1 MSSSTRSSSPRWEAR
16 TRSALAL
23 KAVIVI
29 LPLLVGIATTATLS
43 WLVPH
48 PSGQLGTLWWL
59 GALAVSAIAVGT
71 VIRLLERFLPLVA
84 LLRFSLAFPDHTPSR
99 ARLALRAGSIRRLE
113 ERVAGVRERGDE
125 TDAATAAENVVVIA
139 AGLTVHDR
147 RTRGHSE
154 RVRSLSELIAE
165 ELDLDADERDRL
177 RWSSLLHDCGK
188 ITVGS

>member
-1 MSSSTRSSSPRWEAR
+1 MSNSTRSSSPRWEAR
-16 TRSALAL
+16 TRTALAL
-23 KAVIVI
+23 KAVIVV

-113 ERVAGVRERGDE
+113 ERVAELRERGE
-125 TDAATAAENVVVIA
+125 QA
-139 AGLTVHDR
+139 DR
-147 RTRGHSE
+147 G
-154 RVRSLSELIAE
+154 
-165 ELDLDADERDRL
+165 
-177 RWSSLLHDCGK
+177 
-188 ITVGS
+188 